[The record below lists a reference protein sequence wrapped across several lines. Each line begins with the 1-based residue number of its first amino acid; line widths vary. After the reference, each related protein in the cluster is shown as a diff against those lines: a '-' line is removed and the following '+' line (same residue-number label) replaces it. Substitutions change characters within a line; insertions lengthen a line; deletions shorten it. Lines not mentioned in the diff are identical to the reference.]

1 MYPVASFCKYAF
13 VSASVQ
19 KNVNICSMR
28 NAESLKEELGRARHS
43 ERLAKE
49 RLVQL
54 TSNPNLVCFLI
65 LFTCFL

>member
-1 MYPVASFCKYAF
+1 
-13 VSASVQ
+13 
-19 KNVNICSMR
+19 MR

-54 TSNPNLVCFLI
+54 TSNPNLVNDSQILLDFFHHIKSAASFLI
-65 LFTCFL
+65 EYLIH